1 MKKYTLAVF
10 AMTLLVGMVFH
21 TSLFAV
27 THTVQVGNY
36 YFNPSSL
43 NVEVGDIVKW
53 VWVQGSHTTT
63 SSSIPGGATS
73 WDEPITSG
81 NPTFSYTVTVVGV
94 YNYVCTPHA
103 GMGQTGSFTA
113 TAPAPTLT
121 VTPAN
126 QNVSAS
132 AGNTSFTI
140 TSNISWNASSNQS
153 WCTVNGSGTGNGTIA
168 ANYTVN
174 STTSSR
180 VATITVSGTGVSDQ
194 VVTVTQE
201 GAAATLAVTPP
212 IRMVSESS
220 GTTDFS
226 VTSNSSWTAASD
238 ASWCTVT
245 SSGSGN
251 GTIMATYAANS
262 STNERAANI
271 TVTVSGLT
279 PVIIQV
285 IQDGTSV
292 GVPDNN
298 ALSFRIFPNPANDLI
313 RISLDNMSLEKIRIS
328 LIDLTG
334 KTVIDQFYPGN
345 NEVSLQVGNLP
356 RGYYFLRII
365 AKDEAITRRVI
376 LVE

>member
-1 MKKYTLAVF
+1 MKKITLAVF
-10 AMTLLVGMVFH
+10 AMTLLVGMVLH

-27 THTVQVGNY
+27 THNVQVGNY

-63 SSSIPGGATS
+63 SSSIPGGAAS

-126 QNVSAS
+126 QNVSAT
-132 AGNTSFTI
+132 AGNTSFTV

-153 WCTVNGSGTGNGTIA
+153 WCTVTSSGTGNGTITA
-168 ANYTVN
+168 TYTMN
-174 STTSSR
+174 STTTSR

-194 VVTVTQE
+194 VVTVTQA

-212 IRMVSESS
+212 IQMVSELS

-226 VTSNSSWTAASD
+226 VTSNSSWNAASD
-238 ASWCTVT
+238 AAWCTVT

-262 STNERAANI
+262 STTERTSNI

-334 KTVIDQFYPGN
+334 KTIIDQFYPGN